1 MGQTFMGVD
10 YSNLNPHNDLSLDVW
25 SGLEVDLIS
34 DVFSGL
40 QAGNIV
46 DYPAIDTS
54 TIALRDQL
62 NNPTY
67 GQQSLQFIEAI
78 YNLNADPGG
87 QAHVLGHL
95 LVPENLDLVTH
106 LLGQPDN
113 PLVEKLGTK
122 RAALL
127 IDVAGMPNETDRTAA
142 LAYLLQ
148 NPEAAVL
155 PNQFYENVS
164 LLENREQH
172 YGEDAGG
179 WMLAELLAAIQSGD
193 VSAAE
198 YFIDTLPEASLDGA
212 ALDLGSSLGDSDV
225 AVLNQLMDSP
235 NTTVSDF
242 SFSVFTAMRP
252 ANTEPQVDTQLGADE
267 EMNPKQVDTAS
278 LEAMLMSPAMTPATM
293 VMEFA
298 GAANLKACM
307 LELLVR

>member
-10 YSNLNPHNDLSLDVW
+10 YSNLNPHNDLSLEVW
-25 SGLEVDLIS
+25 SGSEVDLIS

-40 QAGNIV
+40 QAGSLV
-46 DYPAIDTS
+46 DYQAIDRS
-54 TIALRDQL
+54 TMALRDQL

-67 GQQSLQFIEAI
+67 GQQSLQFIEAL

-113 PLVEKLGTK
+113 LLTEKLGAK

-127 IDVAGMPNETDRTAA
+127 VDIAGMPNETDRAEA

-148 NPEAAVL
+148 NPDAAVL
-155 PNQFYENVS
+155 PTQFHENVS
-164 LLENREQH
+164 ELENREQR

-179 WMLAELLAAIQSGD
+179 WILAELFAAIQSGD
-193 VSAAE
+193 ISAAE
-198 YFIDTLPEASLDGA
+198 YFIDTIPEANLDGA
-212 ALDLGSSLGDSDV
+212 ALDLGRSLGDGDV

-235 NTTVSDF
+235 NATVSDF
-242 SFSVFTAMRP
+242 AFSVFTAMSP
-252 ANTEPQVDTQLGADE
+252 ANPEPQEDIQLGKDE
-267 EMNPKQVDTAS
+267 EMAPKQVDTS
-278 LEAMLMSPAMTPATM
+278 LLEAMLMSPTMTPATM

-298 GAANLKACM
+298 GADNLEACM